1 MLRGCGTALVTPFR
15 ESREVDEPALRSLVD
30 WQIGQGVDFLVPA
43 GSTGEA
49 ATLAADEH
57 ERVVAITVDQV
68 GGRVPVV
75 GGAGS
80 NNTVEAIDLS
90 LRIASTGVTH
100 LLHVSPPYNRPQQ
113 RGLIEHFSAVAD
125 AAPCPVVLYNV
136 PGRTGSNITAATTLA
151 LAEHPN
157 IVGIKEAGGNCD
169 QVAEI
174 ARHRPA
180 GFALL
185 SGDDSLTVPFMA
197 LGADGVISVVANA
210 TPRAMAELVRA
221 MERGDLPRARA
232 LHHRLADW
240 MRVAFVESNPVPVKA
255 ALWMMGRAHPHVRLP
270 LAPLAESNRR
280 AVAAAVRV
288 AGGRLPAGRAAGQD
302 EGDRAGGAPA
312 PAETSR
318 DP

>member
-1 MLRGCGTALVTPFR
+1 MLSGCGTALVTPFR
-15 ESREVDEPALRSLVD
+15 ESGEVDEAALRGLVE
-30 WQIGQGVDFLVPA
+30 WQIEEGVDFLVPA

-49 ATLAADEH
+49 ATLSVDEH
-57 ERVVAITVDQV
+57 QRVVAITVDQAA
-68 GGRVPVV
+68 GRVPVV

-80 NNTVEAIDLS
+80 NNTAEAIDLS

-100 LLHVSPPYNRPQQ
+100 LMHVSPPYNRPQQ
-113 RGLIEHFSAVAD
+113 RGLIDHFTAVAD

-136 PGRTGSNITAATTLA
+136 PGRTGGNIAAATTLA

-157 IVGIKEAGGNCD
+157 IVGTKEAAGDCD

-180 GFALL
+180 GFSLL

-221 MERGDLPRARA
+221 MARGDLPRARA

-255 ALWMMGRAHPHVRLP
+255 ALAMMGRIHPRVRLP
-270 LAPLAESNRR
+270 LAPLAEANRK
-280 AVAAAVRV
+280 AVAAAI
-288 AGGRLPAGRAAGQD
+288 RAC
-302 EGDRAGGAPA
+302 GDQP
-312 PAETSR
+312 
-318 DP
+318 

>member
-1 MLRGCGTALVTPFR
+1 MVKHEMLSGCGTALVTPFR
-15 ESREVDEPALRSLVD
+15 ESGEVDEPALRSLVD
-30 WQIGQGVDFLVPA
+30 WQIGEGVDFLVPA

-57 ERVVAITVDQV
+57 ERVVAITVDQAA
-68 GGRVPVV
+68 GRVPVV

-80 NNTVEAIDLS
+80 NNTAEAIDRS

-157 IVGIKEAGGNCD
+157 IVGTKEAAGNCD

-180 GFALL
+180 GFAVL

-221 MERGDLPRARA
+221 MACGDLARARA
-232 LHHRLADW
+232 LHYRLADW

-255 ALWMMGRAHPHVRLP
+255 ALWMMGRIHPHVRLP
-270 LAPLAESNRR
+270 LAPLAETNRK
-280 AVAAAVRV
+280 AVAEAVR
-288 AGGRLPAGRAAGQD
+288 
-302 EGDRAGGAPA
+302 GA
-312 PAETSR
+312 SR
-318 DP
+318 EP

>member
-1 MLRGCGTALVTPFR
+1 MVKHEMLGGCGTALVTPFR
-15 ESREVDEPALRSLVD
+15 ESGEVDEPALRSLVD
-30 WQIGQGVDFLVPA
+30 WQIGEGVDFLVPA

-57 ERVVAITVDQV
+57 ERVVAITVDQAA
-68 GGRVPVV
+68 GRVPVV

-80 NNTVEAIDLS
+80 NNTAEAIDRS

-113 RGLIEHFSAVAD
+113 RGLIEHFRAVAD

-157 IVGIKEAGGNCD
+157 IVGTKEAAGNCD

-180 GFALL
+180 GFAVL

-210 TPRAMAELVRA
+210 TPRAMTELVRA
-221 MERGDLPRARA
+221 MACGDLPRARA
-232 LHHRLADW
+232 LHYRLADW

-255 ALWMMGRAHPHVRLP
+255 ALWMMGRIHPHVRLP
-270 LAPLAESNRR
+270 LAPLAEANRK
-280 AVAAAVRV
+280 AVAEAVR
-288 AGGRLPAGRAAGQD
+288 
-302 EGDRAGGAPA
+302 GA
-312 PAETSR
+312 SR
-318 DP
+318 EP

>member
-1 MLRGCGTALVTPFR
+1 MLSGCGTALVTPFR
-15 ESREVDEPALRSLVD
+15 ESGEVDEAALRALVE
-30 WQIGQGVDFLVPA
+30 WQIDEGVDFLVPA
-43 GSTGEA
+43 GSTGET
-49 ATLAADEH
+49 ATLAVDEH
-57 ERVVAITVDQV
+57 QRVVAITVEQAA
-68 GGRVPVV
+68 GRVPVV

-100 LLHVSPPYNRPQQ
+100 LMHVSPPYNRPQQ
-113 RGLIEHFSAVAD
+113 RGLIEHFTAVAD

-136 PGRTGSNITAATTLA
+136 PGRTGSNIAAATTLA

-157 IVGIKEAGGNCD
+157 IVGTKEAAGDCD

-180 GFALL
+180 GFSLL

-210 TPRAMAELVRA
+210 TPRAMTELVRA
-221 MERGDLPRARA
+221 MACGDLARARA
-232 LHHRLADW
+232 LHYRLADW

-255 ALWMMGRAHPHVRLP
+255 ALAMMGRMGPQVRRP
-270 LAPLAESNRR
+270 LAPLAEANRE
-280 AVAAAVRV
+280 AVAAAVR
-288 AGGRLPAGRAAGQD
+288 AF
-302 EGDRAGGAPA
+302 GDRP
-312 PAETSR
+312 
-318 DP
+318 